1 VQLAEPPGVIP
12 LAVHSRIFVFYF
24 TIIIDER
31 RIMTSV
37 GGQRRFRWHLPSGSP
52 AALGLAVGAVA
63 AATIV
68 RVVVGLIDGGFPPF
82 ASYYPAVL
90 LATLVGGVWAGAL
103 ALALG
108 GIAAWWAP
116 VFALM
121 PLAAADRMGLILYA
135 LSCAIIIALA
145 AAYRRVIE
153 NLEERDA
160 FAADRLAELEA
171 LYDGADV
178 GLALLSSDLRYV
190 RINRRLADAHGA
202 PAAAHIGR
210 TVYEMVPGMADKVA
224 EKLREVLATGRAA
237 TGVELHSP
245 SKDHVVLAD
254 YYPVTRA
261 DGTVAAV
268 GAIVRDI
275 TERVGSEKLLR
286 QENER
291 NAILMREVH
300 HRVRN
305 NIQAVWSMLALGAR
319 EASTADT
326 REALLEASRRIAA
339 MAAVQQVLY
348 RSDLETVRG
357 DELVDAVIA
366 SLEKS
371 LDGPQ
376 RVDVQA
382 HSLVLSNDMA
392 LPLALVINE
401 LVVSAVKRA
410 HGRKR
415 DSPITVRLIAQA
427 DEIELSVEDAL
438 GFELEHSR
446 RRTSGLGLVEGLARQ
461 LGGSFKVERDG
472 GTRCIVQFK
481 GRPQEPAEPKTRPQT
496 SETAS
501 PS

>member
-1 VQLAEPPGVIP
+1 
-12 LAVHSRIFVFYF
+12 VHSRIFVTYF

-31 RIMTSV
+31 RIMTSA
-37 GGQRRFRWHLPSGSP
+37 GAQRRFSALWRLRSGSP

-68 RVVVGLIDGGFPPF
+68 RVAVALIDGGFPPF
-82 ASYYPAVL
+82 VTYYPAVL
-90 LATLVGGVWAGAL
+90 LATLVGGVSAGAL
-103 ALALG
+103 ALVLG
-108 GIAAWWAP
+108 AIITWWAP
-116 VFALM
+116 LFAPM
-121 PLAAADRMGLILYA
+121 PLASADRTALILYS
-135 LSCAIIIALA
+135 LSCAIIIVLA
-145 AAYRRVIE
+145 AAYRRAVE

-178 GLALLSSDLRYV
+178 GLALLSSDLRYI

-210 TVYEMVPGMADKVA
+210 TVYEMVPGMADQVA
-224 EKLREVLATGRAA
+224 EKLREVLASGRAA
-237 TGVELHSP
+237 IGVELHSP

-261 DGTVAAV
+261 DGTIAAV

-275 TERVGSEKLLR
+275 TEQVSSEQLLR

-305 NIQAVWSMLALGAR
+305 NIQAVWSMLTLGAR
-319 EASTADT
+319 EASSADT

-371 LDGPQ
+371 LDGGQ

-382 HSLVLSNDMA
+382 HSLVLSNDIA

-410 HGRKR
+410 HGRTG
-415 DSPITVRLIAQA
+415 DSPIAVRLSAQA
-427 DEIELSVEDAL
+427 DEIELSVEDDVVGL
-438 GFELEHSR
+438 ELEHTN

-472 GTRCIVQFK
+472 TTRCIVQFK
-481 GRPQEPAEPKTRPQT
+481 RRPQEPTEPTARPQK

-501 PS
+501 SS